1 MLHECYAMYDL
12 LLPYALKAAPV
23 LGATAALAQQL
34 SAASLHSPRL
44 RHSVDAAA
52 TASSAPHASCTT
64 RFIGALV

>member
-23 LGATAALAQQL
+23 PGATAALAQQL

-44 RHSVDAAA
+44 RHSADAPA
-52 TASSAPHASCTT
+52 TTPSTPHASSTPC
-64 RFIGALV
+64 FIGALL